1 LRQAAFSSIYAYLDG
16 NDEDLPLG
24 GWLWI
29 KTQTTGS
36 PWRTRRRK
44 FGLVYAFRPP

>member
-24 GWLWI
+24 GLLWI
-29 KTQTTGS
+29 
-36 PWRTRRRK
+36 R
-44 FGLVYAFRPP
+44 